1 MTSKIDSIIQDLKS
15 LTLLEAAE
23 LVKQIED
30 VFGVDASVSSAG
42 MMMMNTSES
51 SGTNENEEEEK
62 TEFDVSLEAVP
73 APKKIAILKVVRS
86 LTGLGLIEAKG
97 LVESAPK
104 VLKEGVSKED
114 AEDIKEKLESAGA
127 TVSIK

>member
-1 MTSKIDSIIQDLKS
+1 MSSKIDNIIQDLKS

-30 VFGVDASVSSAG
+30 VFGVDASISSAG
-42 MMMMNTSES
+42 MIIDSTTTST
-51 SGTNENEEEEK
+51 GTIDNEEQEK
-62 TEFDVSLEAVP
+62 TEFDVLLEAVP

-104 VLKEGVSKED
+104 VLKEAVSKED
-114 AEDIKEKLESAGA
+114 AEDIKQKLEVAGA
-127 TVSIK
+127 TVVIR